1 METTPPLHPFNRRK
15 FIAVLRLA
23 GVLTG
28 DKHDAV
34 RLSLCPALTAA
45 AVLFFC
51 FVTIV
56 RVLPSSKMSTV
67 GGFAT
72 LERMRQLHA
81 DIEQHRAEI
90 VKQQLVPVTH
100 PRHEI
105 LRDHFIH
112 RKARQIIDKSRS
124 LLDMYDDD
132 VYASLKAAA
141 ATPSSPGEVAAA
153 AGEFEE
159 QIVAL
164 RRYHQ
169 DHTVPPHTTQ
179 VDEVNVEDGLVDST
193 ASSSSV
199 VRFTASELFGKCMD
213 LQNHYA
219 AYVVFSHLA
228 SSREAAR
235 LVSGGSGLSATQL
248 RVVANVASFRDFCS
262 NPLTFGFQNVSSKH
276 KLLALAEF
284 REFACGLRD
293 YVVDFSLRIRPLEES
308 VVATLQRDARRHV
321 NDAFGTIA
329 GSSVTSVPLATT
341 VGLAGWHDI
350 KKLVAAD
357 TALAALA
364 DKEKALFAAVEC
376 ALAEVVL
383 ERLLPSLSGAVKAT
397 LAYLDRKATKSLAEL
412 EKERIEED
420 VAFRTAFKKAVAAAS
435 HRDDAA
441 SATGAATFTPEMM
454 QVAQEAGITVEQ
466 AKAAM
471 EAARASATP
480 AANASK
486 FTNVK
491 NFPLDA
497 TGNPIP
503 VWLYHLHGLHQ
514 QYYCEICAFAF
525 QGERAYVG
533 HFSEL
538 RHIQCLERLGID
550 KPGPQF
556 HLVDK
561 REDAIALYRELTLKQ
576 QQTVRKRAR
585 GAAHEEIE
593 DIDGVVMTR
602 EELEML
608 HHRHTPSST
617 SWRQ

>member
-1 METTPPLHPFNRRK
+1 MPLQAMSSSQHVAIDAPQETT
-15 FIAVLRLA
+15 
-23 GVLTG
+23 
-28 DKHDAV
+28 
-34 RLSLCPALTAA
+34 
-45 AVLFFC
+45 
-51 FVTIV
+51 
-56 RVLPSSKMSTV
+56 SS
-67 GGFAT
+67 
-72 LERMRQLHA
+72 
-81 DIEQHRAEI
+81 
-90 VKQQLVPVTH
+90 
-100 PRHEI
+100 
-105 LRDHFIH
+105 
-112 RKARQIIDKSRS
+112 
-124 LLDMYDDD
+124 
-132 VYASLKAAA
+132 
-141 ATPSSPGEVAAA
+141 ATPVKLK
-153 AGEFEE
+153 EFS
-159 QIVAL
+159 I
-164 RRYHQ
+164 
-169 DHTVPPHTTQ
+169 
-179 VDEVNVEDGLVDST
+179 
-193 ASSSSV
+193 
-199 VRFTASELFGKCMD
+199 
-213 LQNHYA
+213 
-219 AYVVFSHLA
+219 
-228 SSREAAR
+228 
-235 LVSGGSGLSATQL
+235 
-248 RVVANVASFRDFCS
+248 
-262 NPLTFGFQNVSSKH
+262 
-276 KLLALAEF
+276 
-284 REFACGLRD
+284 
-293 YVVDFSLRIRPLEES
+293 
-308 VVATLQRDARRHV
+308 
-321 NDAFGTIA
+321 
-329 GSSVTSVPLATT
+329 
-341 VGLAGWHDI
+341 
-350 KKLVAAD
+350 
-357 TALAALA
+357 
-364 DKEKALFAAVEC
+364 
-376 ALAEVVL
+376 
-383 ERLLPSLSGAVKAT
+383 
-397 LAYLDRKATKSLAEL
+397 
-412 EKERIEED
+412 D
-420 VAFRTAFKKAVAAAS
+420 VAGMYRAKWTHS
-435 HRDDAA
+435 AA